1 MKKNNWLLK
10 LYVGILLFVFALIIF
25 HAPLSVYC
33 GTLFPQFELLIKSW
47 KEILLLATL
56 PIGIYLAMRY
66 GIDKE
71 MKNDYLFLVI
81 VLYAALHL
89 FLLDLF
95 VTSLSQ
101 ALAGLAIDLR
111 YVLFFTLFYIAIK
124 LVPEYRRKIL
134 FVGILSSVVSVIF
147 SLLQI
152 FVLPADI
159 LAHIGYGKNTIEPY
173 LTIDKNPD
181 FIRINGTLRGPNP
194 LGAFMLTIVSI
205 IAAWLVTKKQK
216 YKDRK
221 IIILL
226 ALFGFSSIIV
236 LWASY
241 SRSALVATL
250 LSLVIILVL
259 TFAKKIKAPILL
271 GALAASIIF
280 AGLLYAQRNSDFV
293 QHVILHN
300 NPTGGSARDS
310 NEEHA
315 SSLQT
320 GMERMLNQPFGAGIG
335 STGSASLFGD
345 EPIIIENQYLFV
357 AHESGWIGTL
367 LFLCIFLSILW
378 RLFKQ
383 KADWLA
389 LGLFASGVSLAFV
402 GFLLPVWVD
411 DTVSMVW
418 WGLAGIALASGGV
431 YAKRKPTK

>member
-25 HAPLSVYC
+25 HAPLSVYG

-47 KEILLLATL
+47 KEILLIAAL
-56 PIGIYLAMRY
+56 PIGIYLAMKK
-66 GIDKE
+66 GLAKQ
-71 MKNDYLFLVI
+71 MKTDYLFLAI

-95 VTSLSQ
+95 ATSVKQ
-101 ALAGLAIDLR
+101 VLAGLAIDLR
-111 YVLFFTLFYIAIK
+111 YILFFTLFYIAIK
-124 LVPEYRRKIL
+124 LMPEYRRKVL

-147 SLLQI
+147 SFLQI
-152 FVLPADI
+152 FILPADI

-194 LGAFMLTIVSI
+194 LGSFMLTIVSI
-205 IAAWLVTKKQK
+205 IAAWLVTQKQK
-216 YKDRK
+216 SKDRK
-221 IIILL
+221 IIIFL

-250 LSLVIILVL
+250 LSFVIILVF
-259 TFAKKIKAPILL
+259 TFAQKIKPQIWLGIL
-271 GALAASIIF
+271 ALSIVF
-280 AGLLYAQRNSDFV
+280 TGVLYTQKNSDFV

-315 SSLQT
+315 SSLQI
-320 GMERMLNQPFGAGIG
+320 GIERMLNQPFGAGIG
-335 STGSASLFGD
+335 STGSASLFGN

-357 AHESGWIGTL
+357 AHESGWIGML
-367 LFLCIFLSILW
+367 LFLFIFLSILW

-389 LGLFASGVSLAFV
+389 LGLFASGVSLAAV
-402 GFLLPVWVD
+402 GFLLPVWAD
-411 DTVSMVW
+411 DTVSIIW
-418 WGLAGIALASGGV
+418 WGLAGVAMASGGAH
-431 YAKRKPTK
+431 AKRKQAK